1 MKDRDLASTAL
12 EHMCDDAVCVAGVL
26 VDAFGLLGCLVPVL
40 LGEDHVKRLLHGAWS
55 G

>member
-1 MKDRDLASTAL
+1 
-12 EHMCDDAVCVAGVL
+12 MCDDAVCVATVL
-26 VDAFGLLGCLVPVL
+26 VDALVFWVVWVPLL